1 MSFQSDITR
10 TFSKTLYT
18 NYNKEI
24 ASVTGPAVRASENIL
39 GKDENLQNK
48 ATELEEK

>member
-10 TFSKTLYT
+10 TFFKTLYT
-18 NYNKEI
+18 NYNKPI
-24 ASVTGPAVRASENIL
+24 ASVTGLAVRASENISE
-39 GKDENLQNK
+39 KDENSQNK